1 MLLPPTQPLVSNET
15 WDLVSLEIT
24 ATFSFSSFFFVLIF
38 DFDFCYALFL
48 LNLLVG
54 VGVGFLA
61 PFEVFWST
69 AAYLEFYFCDNR
81 ISLKLFSLM
90 FFQST
95 PLLFFSVE
103 HIMFSNPRSRIFFL
117 WEEDS
122 IWCLT
127 MCFGVAIS
135 LELRSFK
142 DFWWPRLLVAELHPE
157 RLRWWRSSIVD
168 ASGWPRLLR
177 YSKAFKSLLRNVASD
192 PLTETYSYYELWCSI
207 SFSTSSLL
215 EKISSS
221 SKRLGR
227 MTWVWRGFR
236 FKWW

>member
-54 VGVGFLA
+54 VGVGFSFLA

-117 WEEDS
+117 
-122 IWCLT
+122 
-127 MCFGVAIS
+127 
-135 LELRSFK
+135 
-142 DFWWPRLLVAELHPE
+142 
-157 RLRWWRSSIVD
+157 
-168 ASGWPRLLR
+168 
-177 YSKAFKSLLRNVASD
+177 
-192 PLTETYSYYELWCSI
+192 
-207 SFSTSSLL
+207 
-215 EKISSS
+215 
-221 SKRLGR
+221 
-227 MTWVWRGFR
+227 
-236 FKWW
+236 